1 MQPLQASYNI
11 DFLNNYFT
19 TKEFNFINNSN
30 SENQELNNLILKETN
45 IRDTIVNFINNLN
58 DSISDN
64 NYEKSN
70 SDFSQLLSEV
80 QEIFEKINDNIRMVQ
95 DLKLVSEQISDK
107 VVNLLIQIESK
118 PDSPESYAMQIQEL
132 KDSINEFSIKNND
145 IRSKVLLNDIKV
157 DRFFQKSIVKKY
169 LSTAN
174 IEIKPTKEEIQKENQ
189 EQFFYAKE
197 AHNHSSS
204 IHNDKIIEEN
214 HTLLIS
220 EKLKKVFLP
229 YSKQEILS
237 YLEQYPNEYKS
248 FQDVINKE
256 FILPLDYYIKHPV
269 VARFRE
275 TYSLIRDRESKS
287 VIDAFKFALDL
298 MFNYSLNPAII
309 AACKT
314 QEQLEN
320 YLSCLDRKKLD
331 EFTDFEIKFEIAPLN
346 I

>member
-1 MQPLQASYNI
+1 MQPLQTSYNL

-19 TKEFNFINNSN
+19 TKEFDFINNSN

-45 IRDTIVNFINNLN
+45 IRDVIVNFINNLN
-58 DSISDN
+58 DSISDI
-64 NYEKSN
+64 EDKKSN

-80 QEIFEKINDNIRMVQ
+80 QEIFEKINDNIKMVQ

-107 VVNLLIQIESK
+107 VVNLLIQVESK
-118 PDSPESYAMQIQEL
+118 ADSPESYTMQIQEL
-132 KDSINEFSIKNND
+132 KDLINEFSIKNND
-145 IRSKVLLNDIKV
+145 IRSKILLNDIKV

-174 IEIKPTKEEIQKENQ
+174 IEINSTKEEIQREKKDES
-189 EQFFYAKE
+189 FYARE
-197 AHNHSSS
+197 MHSHSAI
-204 IHNDKIIEEN
+204 IHNNENIEEN

-248 FQDVINKE
+248 FQDVVNKE
-256 FILPLDYYIKHPV
+256 FILSLDYYVKHPV

-287 VIDAFKFALDL
+287 VIDAFKYALDL

-320 YLSCLDRKKLD
+320 YLSCLERKKLD
-331 EFTDFEIKFEIAPLN
+331 EFTDFEIKFEITPLS